1 MALIMVFVI
10 GLEMLSDVGIG
21 PSILRSEHGDDPDF
35 LNTAWTI
42 QVIRGFCLWI
52 LCCLLAGPAS
62 NFYNEPFLASA
73 LPVAGIAFVFSGFN
87 PTRIQSAT
95 RHLDVGRLSVL
106 GVISQCAAI
115 PILIALAWVLN
126 SPWAMVLHYVA
137 FFAIQL
143 VVMTVFLPGRLNRFC
158 WNKTVLSELTT
169 FGFWIFLSTLCG
181 LVTSQ
186 GDKAILGKYL
196 SVETLGIYNIG
207 FFLATFPIGLAT
219 SVTGRVLLPLYRE
232 RPPGASVSNF
242 HALRKMRIVLTTGTL
257 FLLSPFMFF
266 GQEIV
271 SLLYDDRFVSAGAVV
286 VTLACMQ
293 APHVISL
300 TYEPSA
306 LAAGN
311 SRSFFFV
318 QVYKATVYIALIWT
332 GAEMAGLIGALWG
345 MAAYHLLVYPAI
357 VVLAVKNGAWDGL
370 HDLVGFCFG
379 YLISFCALWINYDH
393 LSALS

>member
-1 MALIMVFVI
+1 MALVMVFVI

-21 PSILRSEHGDDPDF
+21 PSIQRSPHGDDPDF
-35 LNTAWTI
+35 LNTAWTV

-52 LCCLLAGPAS
+52 LCCLLAAPVS

-73 LPVAGIAFVFSGFN
+73 LPVAGLSLVFAGFN
-87 PTRIQSAT
+87 PTRMHSAT
-95 RHLDVGRLSVL
+95 RHLSVGRLSILSVL
-106 GVISQCAAI
+106 SQSATI
-115 PILIALAWVLN
+115 PILIVLALALK
-126 SPWAMVLHYVA
+126 SPWALVISNVISA
-137 FFAIQL
+137 AIYL
-143 VVMTVFLPGRLNRFC
+143 AVMTMCLPGRLNHFC
-158 WNKTVLSELTT
+158 WNSTVLHELIT

-181 LVTSQ
+181 FVTTQ
-186 GDKAILGKYL
+186 GDKAILGKFL
-196 SVETLGIYNIG
+196 SVKSLGIYNIG

-219 SVTGRVLLPLYRE
+219 SITAKVLLPLYRE
-232 RPPGASVSNF
+232 RPPTASASNF
-242 HALRKMRIVLTTGTL
+242 LTLRKMRITLTAGTFIIL
-257 FLLSPFMFF
+257 TPFMFF

-271 SLLYDDRFVSAGAVV
+271 NLLYDDRFASAGAVV
-286 VTLACMQ
+286 VALACMQ

-332 GAEMAGLIGALWG
+332 GAEMAGLVGALWG

>member
-1 MALIMVFVI
+1 MALVMVFVI

-21 PSILRSEHGDDPDF
+21 PSIQRSPHGDDPDF
-35 LNTAWTI
+35 LNTAWTV

-52 LCCLLAGPAS
+52 LCCLLAAPVS
-62 NFYNEPFLASA
+62 NFYNEAFLASA
-73 LPVAGIAFVFSGFN
+73 LPVAGLSLVFAGFN
-87 PTRIQSAT
+87 PTRMHSAT
-95 RHLDVGRLSVL
+95 RHLSVGRLSILSVL
-106 GVISQCAAI
+106 SQSATI
-115 PILIALAWVLN
+115 PILIVLALALK
-126 SPWAMVLHYVA
+126 SPWALIVSNVISA
-137 FFAIQL
+137 AIYL
-143 VVMTVFLPGRLNRFC
+143 VVMTICLPGRINQFC
-158 WNKTVLSELTT
+158 WNSTVLHELIT

-181 LVTSQ
+181 FVTTQ
-186 GDKAILGKYL
+186 GDKAILGKFL
-196 SVETLGIYNIG
+196 SVKSLGIYNIG

-219 SVTGRVLLPLYRE
+219 SITAKVLLPLYRE
-232 RPPGASVSNF
+232 RPPAASASNF
-242 HALRKMRIVLTTGTL
+242 LTLRKMRITLTAGTFIIL
-257 FLLSPFMFF
+257 TPFMFF

-271 SLLYDDRFVSAGAVV
+271 NLLYDDRFASAGAVV
-286 VTLACMQ
+286 VALACMQ

-311 SRSFFFV
+311 SRSYFFV
-318 QVYKATVYIALIWT
+318 QVYKAIVYIALIWT